1 MTSLTPPR
9 GPTSADRPRERL
21 WVHGPAA
28 LTTVELVAILI
39 GTGRVGEGAATVAD
53 ILVRSMDGSLRRLAS
68 REPAMLL
75 ATPGIGR
82 TKASRLV
89 AALELGQRMTRE
101 ARPLPIRIRTPT
113 DLVRHFG
120 SRLRDLEVEEFH
132 VLILNL
138 RHEVTR
144 DVLVSRGLLN
154 ASLVHPREVFR
165 TAIAEAA
172 AGVILVHNHPSGD
185 PTPSPEDR
193 VVTEQL
199 AEAGKVV
206 GIPVTDHV
214 IVAGDQYVSF
224 VTQGYL

>member
-1 MTSLTPPR
+1 MVAASLIR
-9 GPTSADRPRERL
+9 
-21 WVHGPAA
+21 
-28 LTTVELVAILI
+28 
-39 GTGRVGEGAATVAD
+39 ATE
-53 ILVRSMDGSLRRLAS
+53 GSLRRLAI
-68 REPAMLL
+68 REPAALL
-75 ATPGIGR
+75 ATPGVGR
-82 TKASRLV
+82 TKAGRLV
-89 AALELGQRMTRE
+89 AALELGQRMARE
-101 ARPLPIRIRTPT
+101 ARPLPFRIRAPA

-120 SRLRDLEVEEFH
+120 ARLRDLEVEEFH

-165 TAIAEAA
+165 AAIAEAA

-193 VVTEQL
+193 QVTEQL
-199 AEAGKVV
+199 ADAGRVL
-206 GIPVTDHV
+206 GIPVTDHI

-224 VTQGYL
+224 VSQGFL